1 MADLDLWLAVA
12 HHVLIF
18 GIFGVIAA
26 EVILVRPGIDSAT
39 AARVA
44 RIDQWYGILAG
55 AILIVGFTRANLAA
69 KGWEY
74 YAHNAFFWS
83 KIGTFAVIGLL
94 SVPPTIA
101 YFRWRRGNSAP
112 SDAQIARVRLFL
124 RAQIALFVLLLVFAA
139 AMARGY
145 GQ

>member
-18 GIFGVIAA
+18 GIFGVISA
-26 EVILVRPGIDSAT
+26 ELVLVRPGIDSAT
-39 AARVA
+39 VARLA
-44 RIDQWYGILAG
+44 RIDLWYGILAG

-69 KGWEY
+69 KGWDY

-101 YFRWRRGNSAP
+101 YIRWRRGNIVP
-112 SDAQIARVRLFL
+112 SDEQVTRVRFFL
-124 RAQIALFVLLLVFAA
+124 RAQVALFALLLVFAA